1 GIPSPALG
9 ELVNVEIQASAAGPQ
24 HSRSLSEYLDPG
36 AVGRNCAVLAQG
48 GVTLGQLVE
57 AVVPLNGLD
66 DEIQFVGSHLL
77 TVVPAV
83 FTAL

>member
-1 GIPSPALG
+1 
-9 ELVNVEIQASAAGPQ
+9 
-24 HSRSLSEYLDPG
+24 
-36 AVGRNCAVLAQG
+36 VLAQG

-57 AVVPLNGLD
+57 AVVALNGLD